1 MSGNLGQAGGFFE
14 ACETGK
20 GWEGC
25 KEHCHAR
32 ATFSCQSAALADVD
46 SLEGYCEWMKNLLV
60 PIPDGRYELKF
71 MAEDKERQCVAAFAV
86 FHGTQ
91 TGPGGPVGPTGKT
104 VASDYV
110 YVMEFDDGR
119 IRHMTKIWNDTIGL
133 QQLGWA

>member
-1 MSGNLGQAGGFFE
+1 MSEILSQAEGFFA

-25 KEHCHAR
+25 KEYCHAQ

-46 SLEGYCEWMKNLLV
+46 TLEGYCEWMKNLLV
-60 PIPDGRYELKF
+60 PIPDGHYELKF
-71 MAEDKERQCVAAFAV
+71 MAEDGKRQTVAAFAV
-86 FHGTQ
+86 FQGTQ
-91 TGPGGPVGPTGKT
+91 TGPGGPGEPTGKP

-110 YVMEFDDGR
+110 YAMEFDNGR
-119 IRHMTKIWNDTIGL
+119 IRHMTKVWNDSIAL